1 MTKRDIVVRIAEET
15 KLTQNEVAEVVQKTL
30 DYIAEELAEGRT
42 VELRNFGVFE
52 ITTRKARKGRN
63 PNKPQDEVIIPE
75 RTVIKFKTG
84 RELKDKIEKIKP
96 KTVREEKLK
105 KRAERN

>member
-1 MTKRDIVVRIAEET
+1 MTKRDIVVKIAEET
-15 KLTQNEVAEVVQKTL
+15 KLAQNEVAKVVQKTL

-52 ITTRKARKGRN
+52 VTTRKARKGRN

-84 RELKDKIEKIKP
+84 KELKEKIRKIDP
-96 KTVREEKLK
+96 KTVC
-105 KRAERN
+105 

>member
-30 DYIAEELAEGRT
+30 DYIAEELADGRT

-84 RELKDKIEKIKP
+84 RELKDKIEKIRP

-105 KRAERN
+105 KKAERN